1 MVEMIDLIKLIK
13 SRKLS
18 LITFFVTGILLSL
31 VQIKVS
37 LPAILLERFIKG
49 GGWIEILLLSVYAS
63 FVIHRMKDP
72 GNIAY
77 WRRLTWAAFSAVFFL
92 QLIIGL
98 FGFERFLM
106 TGRLHFPIPAL
117 IILGMMYRMKISFMP
132 VLFISTVV
140 LSGPAWCSHLCY
152 FGALDNLAA
161 SGRMGRLDN
170 LAASG
175 RMSRLDNLAAS
186 GRMGRLDNLAASGRM
201 GRNVTLRNKNI
212 IKHSIL
218 GLAVPFTVVLRALKL
233 PVLYA
238 VISAGILGVAGVFII
253 VFISSRKKKMVHCVT
268 YCPIGTI
275 VMYLKYIS
283 PFRMF
288 IDDRCNEC
296 MRCSSHC
303 KYDALNVTDIK
314 KRRPGL
320 SCTYCGDC
328 VAVCKSGSIKYRF
341 FNMSP
346 EKARNFYLIISI
358 SLHAVFF
365 GLARI

>member
-63 FVIHRMKDP
+63 FVIHRMKGP
-72 GNIAY
+72 GNVAY

-170 LAASG
+170 P
-175 RMSRLDNLAAS
+175 
-186 GRMGRLDNLAASGRM
+186 AASGRM
-201 GRNVTLRNKNI
+201 GRNLTLRNKNI

-358 SLHAVFF
+358 SLHAVFL

>member
-1 MVEMIDLIKLIK
+1 MNGNQIKRMNISRQTGIMVAMIDLIKLIK

-72 GNIAY
+72 DNVAY

-140 LSGPAWCSHLCY
+140 LS
-152 FGALDNLAA
+152 
-161 SGRMGRLDN
+161 
-170 LAASG
+170 
-175 RMSRLDNLAAS
+175 
-186 GRMGRLDNLAASGRM
+186 
-201 GRNVTLRNKNI
+201 
-212 IKHSIL
+212 
-218 GLAVPFTVVLRALKL
+218 
-233 PVLYA
+233 
-238 VISAGILGVAGVFII
+238 
-253 VFISSRKKKMVHCVT
+253 
-268 YCPIGTI
+268 
-275 VMYLKYIS
+275 
-283 PFRMF
+283 
-288 IDDRCNEC
+288 
-296 MRCSSHC
+296 
-303 KYDALNVTDIK
+303 
-314 KRRPGL
+314 
-320 SCTYCGDC
+320 
-328 VAVCKSGSIKYRF
+328 
-341 FNMSP
+341 
-346 EKARNFYLIISI
+346 
-358 SLHAVFF
+358 
-365 GLARI
+365 

>member
-63 FVIHRMKDP
+63 FVIHRMKGPD
-72 GNIAY
+72 NVAY

-170 LAASG
+170 P
-175 RMSRLDNLAAS
+175 
-186 GRMGRLDNLAASGRM
+186 AASGRM
-201 GRNVTLRNKNI
+201 GRNLTLRNKNI

-218 GLAVPFTVVLRALKL
+218 GLAVPFTAVLRALKL

-341 FNMSP
+341 FNMAP

-358 SLHAVFF
+358 SLHAVFL

>member
-18 LITFFVTGILLSL
+18 LITFFVTGILLSV

-37 LPAILLERFIKG
+37 FTAILLERFIKG

-72 GNIAY
+72 GNVAY

-161 SGRMGRLDN
+161 SGRMGR
-170 LAASG
+170 
-175 RMSRLDNLAAS
+175 
-186 GRMGRLDNLAASGRM
+186 
-201 GRNVTLRNKNI
+201 NVTLRNKNI

-238 VISAGILGVAGVFII
+238 VISAGILGVAGAFII

-296 MRCSSHC
+296 MRCSFHC

-341 FNMSP
+341 FKMSP
-346 EKARNFYLIISI
+346 EKARNFYLIE
-358 SLHAVFF
+358 AVP
-365 GLARI
+365 